1 MELIIVAAVIFLCFF
16 LIQKYYQKRWDKGI
30 FVKMSFDKKEACIG
44 DVVGLEE
51 VVANG
56 SSLILPFLHL
66 KYELSR
72 YLKTDSE
79 MSDRSYRDEIF
90 SLMFRQKVTR
100 QVSVECTKRGL
111 YRLQCVDMIFPGFF
125 GNQICNA
132 RFNQQAELLVFPE
145 LVDVSGLEL
154 ANKKAFGDIAG
165 RRRIYEDNVSF
176 RGIRQYAEGDE
187 LSKINWKATAK
198 ERQLMVNCY
207 EDMRRKSVVLLLDI
221 GTGTR
226 VSEYLQ
232 ETAISIAASLALDCE
247 KECVPVTLIS
257 NGKDCVTGNCVN
269 DTGKNIYRALAR
281 IDTKQTE
288 NTFSLTGLRQSLS
301 ESSIIL
307 ISASVDSVILHQL
320 ESLAASESV
329 LWVCVEKPQKKYQN
343 KNIERVLWEVVS

>member
-1 MELIIVAAVIFLCFF
+1 MELIIVTAVIFLCLFI
-16 LIQKYYQKRWDKGI
+16 IQKYYQKHWDKEI
-30 FVKMSFDKKEACIG
+30 FVKMSFDKNEACVG
-44 DVVGLEE
+44 DVVSLEE
-51 VVANG
+51 VAANG

-72 YLKTDSE
+72 HLKTDSE
-79 MSDRSYRDEIF
+79 MSDMSYRDEIF
-90 SLMFRQKVTR
+90 SLLFRQKVTR

-111 YRLQCVDMIFPGFF
+111 YRLQCADMIFPGFF
-125 GNQICNA
+125 GNQICSA
-132 RFNQQAELLVFPE
+132 KFNQQAELLVFPK

-154 ANKKAFGDIAG
+154 ASKKAFGDIAG

-221 GTGTR
+221 GTN
-226 VSEYLQ
+226 VSEHLQ
-232 ETAISIAASLALDCE
+232 ETAISIASSLALDCE
-247 KECVPVTLIS
+247 KKSVPVTLIS

-281 IDTKQTE
+281 IDTQQTKKS
-288 NTFSLTGLRQSLS
+288 FSLTGFRQSMS

-307 ISASVDSVILHQL
+307 ISAACDSVILHQL
-320 ESLAASESV
+320 ERLAVNENV
-329 LWVCVEKPQKKYQN
+329 LWVCVEKTQKKYQN

>member
-1 MELIIVAAVIFLCFF
+1 
-16 LIQKYYQKRWDKGI
+16 
-30 FVKMSFDKKEACIG
+30 
-44 DVVGLEE
+44 
-51 VVANG
+51 
-56 SSLILPFLHL
+56 
-66 KYELSR
+66 
-72 YLKTDSE
+72 
-79 MSDRSYRDEIF
+79 
-90 SLMFRQKVTR
+90 
-100 QVSVECTKRGL
+100 
-111 YRLQCVDMIFPGFF
+111 
-125 GNQICNA
+125 
-132 RFNQQAELLVFPE
+132 VFPK

-221 GTGTR
+221 GTN
-226 VSEYLQ
+226 VLEHLQ
-232 ETAISIAASLALDCE
+232 ETAISIASSLALDCE
-247 KECVPVTLIS
+247 KKSVPVTLIS

-281 IDTKQTE
+281 IDTQQIKKS
-288 NTFSLTGLRQSLS
+288 FSLTGFRQSMS

-307 ISASVDSVILHQL
+307 ISAACDSVILHQL
-320 ESLAASESV
+320 ERLAVNENV
-329 LWVCVEKPQKKYQN
+329 LWVCVEKTQKKYQN